1 MEEKIYLHHYHIT
14 GKIRGY
20 AHSFCNLKVRENN
33 KFFSLFAHNL
43 FRFGFFL
50 FCQRN
55 QTVCL
60 EDKKS
65 SYQRHELDKC

>member
-14 GKIRGY
+14 GKIHGY

-33 KFFSLFAHNL
+33 EFFAHNL
-43 FRFGFFL
+43 FRLGFFL